1 MHTLATEFAGR
12 TLCGLLRVAA
22 RAPAASAAENTTIVR
37 TEVLDKIFADL
48 DGTHSPGCAL
58 GSSAAATWPCCAT
71 G

>member
-12 TLCGLLRVAA
+12 TLCGLLRIAA

-37 TEVLDKIFADL
+37 IEMLDEIFSYL

-58 GSSAAATWPCCAT
+58 GF
-71 G
+71 